1 MKRKEGACL
10 VCGEPIVYFEKAKKM
25 KCEFCGGEFESHAS
39 CAEGHFVCDE
49 CHEKEGVEAIMEFC
63 RSTELKNPIRIMQ
76 EIMENP
82 YIYMHGPEHHIMVGA
97 ALITA
102 FKNCGGEIDFEEALE
117 EMRYRGSQ
125 YPGGSCGL
133 WGACGAAV
141 SSGMYMSIIT
151 KANPLTV
158 KSWQQCNQLTSRAL
172 GAIAELGGPRCCK
185 RNTFTAVKEAVEYT
199 KEALNI
205 EMELPEEII
214 CTFSSENKQCKKKSC
229 PYHRA

>member
-1 MKRKEGACL
+1 MEEKD
-10 VCGEPIVYFEKAKKM
+10 IVMTEVTEETTQQPAWEVVPDTVDM
-25 KCEFCGGEFESHAS
+25 ET
-39 CAEGHFVCDE
+39 
-49 CHEKEGVEAIMEFC
+49 VEE
-63 RSTELKNPIRIMQ
+63 RLED
-76 EIMENP
+76 
-82 YIYMHGPEHHIMVGA
+82 V
-97 ALITA
+97 
-102 FKNCGGEIDFEEALE
+102 EEALE

-185 RNTFTAVKEAVEYT
+185 RNTFTAVQEAVEYT
-199 KEALNI
+199 KEALGI
-205 EMELPEEII
+205 EMEIPEEII